1 MCLIVSPAQCIW
13 EDVVRAK
20 YRSKIDLADAY
31 GQIRVEQKD
40 VPKTAF
46 ATIYGTYVSNIMQQ
60 GDCNAPATF
69 QRLMTYIFRDV
80 IGVCIHVYLDDIFIY
95 SDTIKDH
102 EKHVELVFERL
113 KREKL
118 YLKWEKCDLYSKSR
132 LLRTHNNEKGN
143 LPWHGQVSPHMRL
156 EETKELQW
164 GAEICWTH
172 KLLIEFSTGH
182 WHRVY
187 WTINGHHAERYTI
200 SLETITSEMFR
211 DDKTGVLQSTNSQT
225 YWSTKQW
232 TDLGHMWR
240 FKDRNRSHVWPRTD
254 VGHV

>member
-1 MCLIVSPAQCIW
+1 
-13 EDVVRAK
+13 
-20 YRSKIDLADAY
+20 
-31 GQIRVEQKD
+31 
-40 VPKTAF
+40 
-46 ATIYGTYVSNIMQQ
+46 MQQ

-143 LPWHGQVSPHMRL
+143 LP
-156 EETKELQW
+156 
-164 GAEICWTH
+164 
-172 KLLIEFSTGH
+172 
-182 WHRVY
+182 
-187 WTINGHHAERYTI
+187 
-200 SLETITSEMFR
+200 
-211 DDKTGVLQSTNSQT
+211 
-225 YWSTKQW
+225 
-232 TDLGHMWR
+232 
-240 FKDRNRSHVWPRTD
+240 
-254 VGHV
+254 